1 MKARLRSENSASEDE
16 LARGRQAKGEKGELV
31 EPARY
36 FKLCFEKR
44 FYFEQLIEVAGA
56 LHEREVLFYI
66 TQYIGQA
73 SRIDNAEV

>member
-44 FYFEQLIEVAGA
+44 FYF
-56 LHEREVLFYI
+56 
-66 TQYIGQA
+66 
-73 SRIDNAEV
+73 

>member
-16 LARGRQAKGEKGELV
+16 LARGRQAKGELV

-36 FKLCFEKR
+36 FKLCFEKC
-44 FYFEQLIEVAGA
+44 FYFEQLIEVAVA

>member
-16 LARGRQAKGEKGELV
+16 LARGRQAKSELV
-31 EPARY
+31 EPERY
-36 FKLCFEKR
+36 FKHSFEKR
-44 FYFEQLIEVAGA
+44 FYFEQLIEVACA

>member
-16 LARGRQAKGEKGELV
+16 LARGRQAKSGLV
-31 EPARY
+31 EPARH

-44 FYFEQLIEVAGA
+44 FYFEQLIEIAGA
-56 LHEREVLFYI
+56 LHERKVLFDI
-66 TQYIGQA
+66 TQYVSQA

>member
-16 LARGRQAKGEKGELV
+16 LA

-56 LHEREVLFYI
+56 LHERKVLFYI

-73 SRIDNAEV
+73 SGIDNAEV

>member
-1 MKARLRSENSASEDE
+1 MKARSRSENSASEDE
-16 LARGRQAKGEKGELV
+16 LARGRQAKSELV

-44 FYFEQLIEVAGA
+44 FYFEQLIEVACA
-56 LHEREVLFYI
+56 LHERKVLFYI

>member
-16 LARGRQAKGEKGELV
+16 LARGGQAKRELV

-44 FYFEQLIEVAGA
+44 FYF
-56 LHEREVLFYI
+56 
-66 TQYIGQA
+66 
-73 SRIDNAEV
+73 